1 MPRTTLIKPTHKP
14 IQQYYQALQ
23 TYGEQHVKHEGA
35 LETAFQRLLAD
46 TAPPHGWTLLPKLKL
61 RVKGKNIYPD
71 GTLRDLFNLRRGFWE
86 AKDTDDDL
94 DAEISKKI
102 AKGYPLNN
110 TIFEDTRTAVLFQ
123 HGQERNR
130 FDQTKPRQLA
140 DLLNDFY
147 AYAEP
152 EIEDFHQAVNEF
164 KERVPE
170 LAKGLVEK
178 IAEAHKTNKKF
189 QAAFESVFDV
199 SNLVCT
205 VDACLPPV
213 LPPFKVCL
221 STGQRRWGSRHVKTY
236 RESDPRT
243 R

>member
-1 MPRTTLIKPTHKP
+1 MPRSAVLKPSHKA
-14 IQQYYQALQ
+14 IQRYYQALQ
-23 TYGEQHVKHEGA
+23 SYSEQHVTHEGA
-35 LETAFQRLLAD
+35 LETAFQSLLAD
-46 TAPPHGWTLLPKLKL
+46 TAPSHGWTLLPKLKL
-61 RVKGKNIYPD
+61 QVKGKNIYPD

-94 DAEISKKI
+94 DAVISMKI

-110 TIFEDTRTAVLFQ
+110 TIFEDTRRAVLFQ

-130 FDQTKPRQLA
+130 FDLTKARQLA

-152 EIEDFHQAVNEF
+152 EIEGFQQAVNEF

-178 IAEAHKTNKKF
+178 IADAHKTNKGF
-189 QAAFESVFDV
+189 
-199 SNLVCT
+199 
-205 VDACLPPV
+205 
-213 LPPFKVCL
+213 
-221 STGQRRWGSRHVKTY
+221 
-236 RESDPRT
+236 RT
-243 R
+243 RVRLVLHTQTRGSGVNSSSVHSAA